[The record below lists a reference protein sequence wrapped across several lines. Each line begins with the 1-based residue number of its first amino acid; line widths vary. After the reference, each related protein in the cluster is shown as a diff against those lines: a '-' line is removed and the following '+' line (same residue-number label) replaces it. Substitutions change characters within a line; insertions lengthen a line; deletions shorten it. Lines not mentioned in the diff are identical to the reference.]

1 MKTMNERT
9 RTFGEELANAITHG
23 VGVVAILMVTPILLY
38 VAFQRGGLSAATCAG
53 VFILSALFL
62 YIASTLYHAAP
73 VGPIKTL
80 FQSIDHSA
88 IYLLIAGTY
97 TPFMLGVLRGP
108 WGWSLFGVV
117 WGLAAFGILQELL
130 WSKRRRVPTILLYL
144 AMGWLAVV
152 AIVPLTT
159 HVAFAGLVLI
169 FAGGLAYTLGVIFY
183 SIERVRYFHTIWH
196 LFVLAGTAL
205 HFVAVMD
212 YAV

>member
-1 MKTMNERT
+1 
-9 RTFGEELANAITHG
+9 
-23 VGVVAILMVTPILLY
+23 
-38 VAFQRGGLSAATCAG
+38 
-53 VFILSALFL
+53 
-62 YIASTLYHAAP
+62 
-73 VGPIKTL
+73 
-80 FQSIDHSA
+80 
-88 IYLLIAGTY
+88 
-97 TPFMLGVLRGP
+97 
-108 WGWSLFGVV
+108 
-117 WGLAAFGILQELL
+117 
-130 WSKRRRVPTILLYL
+130 
-144 AMGWLAVV
+144 MGWLAVV